1 MNENCT
7 HKLKNKKRSKEDIK
21 KLNSRINRIIGQL
34 SGVCK
39 MFEENRYCGEI
50 LIQLNASISALKKI
64 EEIVLKEHINTC
76 VVEDL
81 KNEKYETVDEL
92 IKLIEEMK

>member
-1 MNENCT
+1 MHENCT

-21 KLNSRINRIIGQL
+21 KLNCRINRIIGQL
-34 SGVCK
+34 NGVSK

-92 IKLIEEMK
+92 IKLIEEIK